1 MVEHAWVVPK
11 ALKQVRM
18 WIHPEGQVLAG
29 IYLVSDHP
37 GELPAELPID
47 LLNQPAPF
55 LACQCHG
62 GELRFY
68 NKNALVRMEYESED
82 ESLRA
87 ADVVLRG
94 EFGLMDGSVFVGAI
108 RENLPPERRRLLD
121 YLNVNVERFI
131 RVFLEEEARVAL
143 INKAYIV
150 RAIPR
155 D

>member
-1 MVEHAWVVPK
+1 MAEHAWVVPK

-29 IYLVSDHP
+29 IYLVATHP

-47 LLNQPAPF
+47 LLNQHTPF

-68 NKNALVRMEYESED
+68 NKNALVRMEYESEA
-82 ESLRA
+82 ECA
-87 ADVVLRG
+87 MATDVTLRG
-94 EFGLMDGSVFVGAI
+94 EFGLMDGSVFVGDI

-121 YLNVNVERFI
+121 YLNVHMERFI
-131 RVFLEEEARVAL
+131 RVFLGEDTVVL